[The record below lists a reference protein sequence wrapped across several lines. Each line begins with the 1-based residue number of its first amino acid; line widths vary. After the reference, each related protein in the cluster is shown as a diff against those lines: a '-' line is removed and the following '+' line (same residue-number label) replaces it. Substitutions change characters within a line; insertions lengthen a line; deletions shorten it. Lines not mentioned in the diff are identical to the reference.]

1 MYDLAESLAVL
12 IRDALRTIPP
22 PTGQRRPSTTA
33 IYETLKALKKAR
45 KALEQAFGGPV
56 RCRYPGC
63 PPVESHGKKTRKVLG
78 YLWDFSFSRFT
89 IPEAIGQQ
97 GDSVPAGRKY
107 EMLFVAESELGTPD
121 EICRD
126 LLKLLD
132 ARAAVRCLIYR
143 QPKEPRALQRLHARM
158 IRVLQNHAHFE
169 LAGNWVFVGLSWRPG
184 SIAVEAYALAAGGLG
199 LVVLPQSVT
208 SD

>member
-1 MYDLAESLAVL
+1 MNDLAESLAVL

-63 PPVESHGKKTRKVLG
+63 PPLMSPGKQTRKVLG

-97 GDSVPAGRKY
+97 GESVPAGQKY
-107 EMLFVAESELGTPD
+107 EMLFVAESELGTSD

-132 ARAAVRCLIYR
+132 ARAAIRCLIYR
-143 QPKEPRALQRLHARM
+143 HPKRATSAQRLHSRM
-158 IRVLQNHAHFE
+158 IRVLQNHAHFQ
-169 LAGNWVFVGLSWRPG
+169 LANDWAFVGMSWRPG
-184 SIAVEAYALAAGGLG
+184 SIAVEAYTLTTGGLD
-199 LVVLPQSVT
+199 LALLPQSV
-208 SD
+208 